1 MLARVAENLYW
12 MGRQIERVDFCNRYT
27 SAQYFT
33 SLSAPM
39 SGHKDFILR
48 SILFINDSTLD
59 PDEPL
64 SENRIWSNVIF
75 SPDNPCS
82 FYMNISNCRE
92 NARSIKNTIST
103 ELWESINKWYLFCK
117 ERSQKP
123 FSSSDL
129 FWFAEAMVSNIA
141 LIKSSMVNTIIHDD
155 VWHFLNLGIL
165 IERSHQILK
174 ITRSKISDSAI
185 LSNAG
190 ELESLKLYQWAVMLR
205 TVGAFDV
212 HHKINYNTVMSNE
225 TIFRL
230 ILSNHLFPRSIKFAS
245 HKIHKHLN
253 QISVKSSEVH
263 NLITEVHDKLNSCNE
278 FNVFGNEELV
288 IEHIEDLSIWINN
301 IHFTIH
307 DLFFPKRVF

>member
-48 SILFINDSTLD
+48 SILFINGSSLNPDD
-59 PDEPL
+59 PIT
-64 SENRIWSNVIF
+64 ENAIWKNIIF
-75 SPDNPCS
+75 SPDNPSS
-82 FYMNISNCRE
+82 FFSTINNSRE
-92 NARSIKNTIST
+92 NARSIKNALST

-117 ERSQKP
+117 ERGKESFK
-123 FSSSDL
+123 SSDL
-129 FWFAEAMVSNIA
+129 FWFSEHMVSHIA
-141 LIKSSMVNTIIHDD
+141 LIKSSMVNTIVHDD
-155 VWHFLNLGIL
+155 VWHFLNLGML
-165 IERSHQILK
+165 VERSHQILK
-174 ITRSKISDSAI
+174 IIRSKISDSAI

-212 HHKINYNTVMSNE
+212 HHKLNSNTVMSNE
-225 TIFRL
+225 TIFKL
-230 ILSNHLFPRSIKFAS
+230 ILSNYLFPRSIKFAS

-253 QISVKSSEVH
+253 LISVKTPEVH
-263 NLITEVHDKLNSCNE
+263 SLITEVHDKLNSCNDFGE
-278 FNVFGNEELV
+278 FGNEEAV
-288 IEHIEDLSIWINN
+288 IEHIEDLTIWTNEL
-301 IHFTIH
+301 HFKIQ
-307 DLFFPKRVF
+307 DLFFPKR